1 LLLVVEVMVVIA
13 AAAVAEAEAALEQ
26 LYKVG
31 LKLFLP

>member
-13 AAAVAEAEAALEQ
+13 AAVVEAEAEAVEQ

-31 LKLFLP
+31 FQLFLL